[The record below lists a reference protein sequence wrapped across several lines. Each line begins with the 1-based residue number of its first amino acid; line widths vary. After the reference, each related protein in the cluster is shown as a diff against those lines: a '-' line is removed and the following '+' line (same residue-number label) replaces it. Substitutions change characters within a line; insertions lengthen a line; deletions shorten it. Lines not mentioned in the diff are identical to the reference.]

1 MGHWPSARDRLVGQ
15 SGRISEPVFRPFP
28 PNPLTA
34 SLVKANLIL
43 VVAGRGEHDCSP
55 EPLGEVQAR
64 LS

>member
-1 MGHWPSARDRLVGQ
+1 MGHWQLARDRLVGQ

-43 VVAGRGEHDCSP
+43 VVAGEGR
-55 EPLGEVQAR
+55 A
-64 LS
+64 